1 MRKILLLSVFA
12 LVTASVQAAE
22 LQAKLV
28 QLYQWKD
35 GKPKV
40 VTVAAGLI
48 NMDQVMDEPGA
59 NCGQFVGPILVEGV
73 QFSQSGATL
82 ESFRFT
88 TANGAQWSVP
98 TNIGKLSNVE
108 QSIANSFIRVG
119 KKYFVHVQSCGSG
132 GFASLINMYDLALRF
147 KP

>member
-1 MRKILLLSVFA
+1 MLSVFA
-12 LVTASVQAAE
+12 LVTSSLQAAE
-22 LQAKLV
+22 LQAKLI
-28 QLYQWKD
+28 QLYQTKDGKD
-35 GKPKV
+35 GKPKIT
-40 VTVAAGLI
+40 TVAAGLV

-59 NCGQFVGPILVEGV
+59 NCGQFVGPISVEGV

-88 TANGAQWSVP
+88 AADGAQWSVP
-98 TNIGKLSNVE
+98 TNIGKLSNAE
-108 QSIANSFIRVG
+108 RSIANSFIRVG

-132 GFASLINMYDLALRF
+132 GFASLINMYDLTVRF